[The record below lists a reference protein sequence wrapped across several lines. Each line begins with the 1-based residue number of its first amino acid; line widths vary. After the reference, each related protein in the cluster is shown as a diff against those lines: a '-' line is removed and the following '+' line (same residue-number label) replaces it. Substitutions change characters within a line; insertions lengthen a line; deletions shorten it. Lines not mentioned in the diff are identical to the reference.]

1 MKTPPPVNASLTD
14 TPSQRGNA
22 GQADMAATRRDNESA
37 RLNTLRQYRI
47 LNSPPEQTF
56 DDIARL
62 ASTICG
68 TPIAAISFVDGSR
81 QWFKSTLGLSV
92 TEMSRSSSFCSYA
105 VVQPGVFVVTDA
117 IEDDRFENSPL
128 VVKKPYVRF
137 YAGAPIIAPDG
148 HSIGTVSVMSTE
160 PGELSRDQA
169 DSLQRLSR
177 QVVELLELRKAVWS
191 LEAAVTK
198 RKKVTKVLEARNR
211 DLTAQKFE
219 LEAQKHLLEQ
229 NTEDMVEGN
238 ALYEYA
244 SQRFLELFQGLPVA
258 CYCYDSRGRIF
269 EWNRAFE
276 DLYHRSAENTLLQ
289 TIWDTVCRPE
299 DAESTKECVTRVFSG
314 EAIEGIE
321 RHDLRLDGSL
331 RIVLCNT
338 FPIRHPDGT
347 IVGGISANIDITE
360 RRLAEEALRQSE
372 ERYRQI
378 FHNNG
383 AIKVLIDAETGD
395 FVDANPAACRFFGYG
410 LDALRGM
417 KLWDLNVGPE
427 DEARHAVLAA
437 ASEQQNYHHRQ
448 IRLASDEIRDIA
460 VYAGPVDVQGKRYV
474 YAIVN
479 DVTERM
485 RAEEGLKESEL
496 RFRSVTQSAN
506 DAILMVD
513 SADKVIFWNKGAQ
526 SIFGYE
532 EEIVLGQA
540 LTRLLPGLYEHPH
553 CRSPFASENLDKL
566 GLIGKTLELTG
577 VRKDGTRIPVEVSL
591 ASWST
596 DQGVFCSG
604 IIRDITER
612 KHYEQQ
618 LQDQMEQINNY
629 SAELEFHKQR
639 LEAINKKLEALA
651 KLDGM
656 TGLKNHRAFQER
668 LTSEFQRAVR
678 YSTPL
683 SLLLLD
689 VDHFKSYN
697 DTFGHPA
704 GDEVLKTVAAKL
716 LEGARGVD
724 FVARYGGE
732 EFVVILPHTD
742 REGALALADRFR
754 ISIEKSD
761 WTSRAVTASFGVVT
775 LVEGMQEPIELINE
789 ADKALYVSKAR
800 GRNRVTHS
808 LDVSSS
814 VLETFVPA
822 AA

>member
-1 MKTPPPVNASLTD
+1 MEKERLSMNTPPTASEPTKLT
-14 TPSQRGNA
+14 
-22 GQADMAATRRDNESA
+22 
-37 RLNTLRQYRI
+37 TLRQYRI
-47 LNSPPEQTF
+47 LNSSPEQAF
-56 DDIARL
+56 DDIARR
-62 ASTICG
+62 AATICG
-68 TPIAAISFVDGSR
+68 TPIAAISFVEGSR
-81 QWFKSTLGLSV
+81 QWFKSTIGLSL
-92 TEMSRSSSFCSYA
+92 TELARSTSFCLEA
-105 VVQPGVFVVTDA
+105 IGQPGVLVVSDA
-117 IEDDRFENSPL
+117 LEDERFANSPL
-128 VVKKPYVRF
+128 ATKKPYIRF
-137 YAGAPIIAPDG
+137 YAGAPMVAPDG
-148 HSIGTVSVMSTE
+148 SVVGVISVMNTE
-160 PGELSRDQA
+160 PGDLTRDQA
-169 DSLQRLSR
+169 DSLQRLGR
-177 QVVELLELRKAVWS
+177 QVIEVLELRKTVWN

-211 DLTAQKFE
+211 DLTAQKSE

-229 NTEDMVEGN
+229 NTEDMVQGT

-276 DLYHRSAENTLLQ
+276 DLYGRTAENTLLQ
-289 TIWDTVCRPE
+289 TVWDTVCSTDKDIERTQ
-299 DAESTKECVTRVFSG
+299 ESVLRVFEG

-321 RHDLRLDGSL
+321 RADLRADGSTC
-331 RIVLCNT
+331 IVLCNT

-360 RRLAEEALRQSE
+360 RRKAEEALRQSE

-383 AIKVLIDAETGD
+383 AIKILIDAETGA
-395 FVDANPAACRFFGYG
+395 FVDANPAACAYFGFSIE
-410 LDALRGM
+410 ALRGF
-417 KLWDLNVGPE
+417 KLWDIAASPE
-427 DEARHAVLAA
+427 AETRKHLAA
-437 ASEQQNYHHRQ
+437 AAAEQRNFYHLQN
-448 IRLASDEIRDIA
+448 RLASGEVRDVA
-460 VYAGPVDVQGKRYV
+460 VHAGPVDVQGKRYV
-474 YAIVN
+474 YAIVH
-479 DVTERM
+479 DVTERI
-485 RAEEGLKESEL
+485 RAEEGLRESEL

-506 DAILMVD
+506 DGIIMVD
-513 SADKVIFWNKGAQ
+513 SADKVIFWNGGAQ
-526 SIFGYE
+526 SIFMYE
-532 EEIVLGQA
+532 EEVILGQS

-553 CRSPFASENLDKL
+553 ALAPHAAETLDKA
-566 GLIGKTLELTG
+566 GLIGKTLELTA
-577 VRKDGTRIPVEVSL
+577 VRKDGTRMPVEVSL

-604 IIRDITER
+604 IIRDVTER
-612 KHYEQQ
+612 KQYEQQ

-668 LTSEFQRAVR
+668 LVSEFQRAVR

-683 SLLLLD
+683 SLILLD

-697 DTFGHPA
+697 DKFGHPA
-704 GDEVLKTVAAKL
+704 GDEVLKQVAQKL
-716 LEGARGVD
+716 QENARGVD

-754 ISIEKSD
+754 IAIEKSE
-761 WTSRAVTASFGVVT
+761 WPSRPITASFGVAT
-775 LVEGMQEPIELINE
+775 LNPAIKDPQDLIGE
-789 ADKALYVSKAR
+789 TDKALYVSKAR
-800 GRNRVTHS
+800 GRNRVTHAG
-808 LDVSSS
+808 DVSNSILDS
-814 VLETFVPA
+814 FMPA
-822 AA
+822 GM

>member
-1 MKTPPPVNASLTD
+1 MKTPPPVNGSPVD
-14 TPSQRGNA
+14 PNA
-22 GQADMAATRRDNESA
+22 RYVHESA

-47 LNSPPEQTF
+47 LNSPPEQAF

-62 ASTICG
+62 AATVCC
-68 TPIAAISFVDGSR
+68 TPIAAISFVEGSR
-81 QWFKSTLGLSV
+81 QWFKSTVGLSV
-92 TEMSRSSSFCSYA
+92 TELSRSSSFCTQTIA
-105 VVQPGVFVVTDA
+105 QPGVFVVSDA
-117 IEDDRFENSPL
+117 LEDEGFSNSPL
-128 VVKKPYVRF
+128 VTKKPYVRF
-137 YAGAPIIAPDG
+137 YAGAPIVAPDG
-148 HSIGTVSVMSTE
+148 SVIGAVSVMNTE
-160 PGELSRDQA
+160 PGDLNRDQA

-211 DLTAQKFE
+211 DLTAQKCE
-219 LEAQKHLLEQ
+219 LEVQKQLLEQ

-269 EWNRAFE
+269 EWNRSFE
-276 DLYHRSAENTLLQ
+276 DLYLRSAENTLLQ
-289 TIWDTVCRPE
+289 TVWDTVCCAE
-299 DAESTKECVTRVFSG
+299 DVESTKDCVARVFTG

-321 RHDLRLDGSL
+321 RNDLRIDGST

-360 RRLAEEALRQSE
+360 RRLAEEALRESE

-383 AIKVLIDAETGD
+383 AIKILIDAEVGT
-395 FVDANPAACRFFGYG
+395 FVDANPAACRFFGY
-410 LDALRGM
+410 DAATLRGM
-417 KLWDLNVGPE
+417 RLRDIAIGS
-427 DEARHAVLAA
+427 DEETREAVAA
-437 ASEQQNYHHRQ
+437 ALTGQQHYHHRQ
-448 IRLASDEIRDIA
+448 VRLASGEVRDVA
-460 VYAGPVDVQGKRYV
+460 MHAGPVDVQGRRYV

-479 DVTERM
+479 DVTEKL

-532 EEIVLGQA
+532 EEFVLGQS

-553 CRSPFASENLDKL
+553 CRSPFAAENQDKL

-591 ASWST
+591 ATWST

-668 LTSEFQRAVR
+668 LASEFHRASR

-704 GDEVLKTVAAKL
+704 GDEVLKTVAQKL
-716 LEGARGVD
+716 LENARGVD

-754 ISIEKSD
+754 IAIEKYE
-761 WTSRAVTASFGVVT
+761 WTTRPVTASFGVAT
-775 LVEGMQEPIELINE
+775 LVEGMIDANELISE
-789 ADKALYVSKAR
+789 TDKSLYVSKAR
-800 GRNRVTHS
+800 GRNRVTHA
-808 LDVSSS
+808 LDVSSNI
-814 VLETFVPA
+814 LESFVPA